1 VTARSS
7 VAAGEAVRRRSG
19 PSTQHPTAPPEADR
33 YDDPSSGVPRERMFD
48 GSDGRVG
55 DPEPRRSV
63 LRMPS
68 RARIVR
74 AVIGGLLLV
83 VPPRRQVTVY
93 GWPDHEGNAV
103 ALVRFLARQGEERR
117 IVWLTSGALPAQPDA
132 DGWRDR
138 VRIRS
143 KRSIRG
149 FWDYLRSDVVC
160 FTHGL
165 YRSPEPRRGRVF
177 INLWHGDGPKRTEN
191 PEFAARP
198 GATAIVGQTRLWG
211 DKKAVELGMPA
222 SSVLV
227 VGNPRIDDFA
237 EPMTPAQRQA
247 LTELLGPRF
256 LLWMPTYRDSNGAG
270 FREWSDGR
278 RLSDTGQM
286 AALAAHARA
295 ASELHGITLAVKPHP
310 MDRDVY
316 AGVPGLLSIDD
327 DALQAL
333 GLTLYQ
339 VLGASDALITDYSS
353 VWTDYL
359 VVDRP
364 ILLLCPDY
372 EEYAAT
378 RGFNVPDLRAVA
390 PGPLVEDAAALT
402 GFIAEV
408 AEGRDSFRAR
418 RLALMEEI
426 GAVGE
431 PGASAR
437 LWHAVGRL
445 RQTAATRRSRPEG
458 RTG

>member
-1 VTARSS
+1 
-7 VAAGEAVRRRSG
+7 
-19 PSTQHPTAPPEADR
+19 
-33 YDDPSSGVPRERMFD
+33 
-48 GSDGRVG
+48 
-55 DPEPRRSV
+55 
-63 LRMPS
+63 
-68 RARIVR
+68 
-74 AVIGGLLLV
+74 
-83 VPPRRQVTVY
+83 VY

-103 ALVRFLARQGEERR
+103 ALVRFLARQGGARTV
-117 IVWLTSGALPAQPDA
+117 VWLTSGAVPEPGAA
-132 DGWRDR
+132 DRWIDR
-138 VRIRS
+138 VRVRR

-149 FWDYLRSDVVC
+149 FWAYLRSDVVC

-165 YRSPEPRRGRVF
+165 YGSPQPQRGRVL

-211 DKKAVELGMPA
+211 EKKAAELGMPA

-237 EPMTPAQRQA
+237 EPMTAAQRRA
-247 LTELLGPRF
+247 LAELLGTRF
-256 LLWMPTYRDSNGAG
+256 ILWMPTYRDSNGAG

-286 AALAAHARA
+286 ASFAEQARA
-295 ASELHGITLAVKPHP
+295 AAAEQGITVAVKPHP

-327 DALQAL
+327 EALHRL
-333 GLTLYQ
+333 GLSLYQ
-339 VLGASDALITDYSS
+339 VLGASEALITDYSS

-364 ILLLCPDY
+364 VLLLCPDY

-390 PGPLVEDAAALT
+390 PGPLVEDPAALES
-402 GFIAEV
+402 FIADV
-408 AEGRDSFRAR
+408 AAGRDPFRSR
-418 RLALMEEI
+418 RHALAEEI
-426 GAVGE
+426 GAVRE

-437 LWHAVGRL
+437 LWEAVERL
-445 RQTAATRRSRPEG
+445 RAGVPAPSPRVEE